1 MHYGLFSGA
10 RYHHTRGDRD
20 HHIKIHP
27 KNVKTEHGVKFEI
40 FDPLPETPY
49 SVNYATDSITHYEK
63 DAYCRNCDNDTITE
77 IKASIGYECE
87 EGFELTPGNVPG
99 RGFYNKNQVNS
110 KMWEQE
116 HQNVFITSVINDS
129 SSTTWKYN
137 HMVSL

>member
-77 IKASIGYECE
+77 IKASIGYGCE
-87 EGFELTPGNVPG
+87 VL
-99 RGFYNKNQVNS
+99 K
-110 KMWEQE
+110 
-116 HQNVFITSVINDS
+116 VINHSDFFRLFVGNQTINGTAHKLAPPLAMRS
-129 SSTTWKYN
+129 SF
-137 HMVSL
+137 